1 MLTRTK
7 NFNKTLLVNIGRNQQ
22 MTLADISS
30 AVNNINELLSEKTIK
45 QMSIRRNS
53 ELIAV
58 LNEPLEF
65 FANLN
70 DIEFQKKDGNTV
82 ISFPIKNLQALY
94 FWRDC
99 FEHSQMLHVN
109 MRDGTRYTLNLFLER
124 V

>member
-30 AVNNINELLSEKTIK
+30 AVNDINELLSEKTIK
-45 QMSIRRNS
+45 QMSIRRDS

-70 DIEFQKKDGNTV
+70 DIEFQNKDGNKV
-82 ISFPIKNLQALY
+82 VYA
-94 FWRDC
+94 
-99 FEHSQMLHVN
+99 V
-109 MRDGTRYTLNLFLER
+109 
-124 V
+124 

>member
-7 NFNKTLLVNIGRNQQ
+7 NFNKTPLVNIGRNQQ

>member
-30 AVNNINELLSEKTIK
+30 AVNDINELLSEKTIK

-94 FWRDC
+94 FWCDC
-99 FEHSQMLHVN
+99 FEHSQILHVN
-109 MRDGTRYTLNLFLER
+109 MRDGTRYTLNLWLGQA
-124 V
+124 